1 MSVGIFRVGH
11 LPGLDAAGLNWRAL
25 PAPQLPPG
33 HAFEVP
39 ALDPQ
44 QLQALCDQVRG
55 PGRQGLRALP
65 VREIVPAIDRV
76 IQHLLD
82 PASAEHQ
89 LLLHWLP
96 LSTGFPAEMI
106 RVNLGA
112 TLRTFRAPQLQRFLV
127 EDLGNPA
134 LLDGFEPRVTGGWT
148 HAEGPD
154 LLAHVWAGNV
164 PGLPLWSL
172 VCGLLAKAGN
182 LGKVSAGEP
191 VFATVFARTL
201 ARLEPRLGA
210 AVAVLWWERADI
222 GTPRLIWQ
230 QADTLLAYGGDVALR
245 ELQAQI
251 PPGVRFLPHGHKL
264 SFGVVGRAALS
275 AGRAPA
281 LARLAADD
289 VVRHEQ
295 QGCYSPQ
302 VFYVERGGQVSPLEF
317 AQRLAAGLQQL
328 EPRFPRPQPGLM
340 ESTQIAQWRSSL
352 EWAGLDDASVQL
364 LGHPEQGWSVVCRDR
379 AIPIAPGPLHRCV
392 QVVAIDSL
400 DELPACLAPLR
411 RHLQSA
417 GLAVAPEQLQALADR
432 LAAVGVTRLSAVGH
446 MTLPAPGWHNDGR
459 PSLLDLVTLVDLEA
473 SAEALAERL
482 TSYET

>member
-1 MSVGIFRVGH
+1 MSIEVFRIGH
-11 LPGLDAAGLNWRAL
+11 LPGLEAAGLSWRAL
-25 PAPQLPPG
+25 PAPQLPAG
-33 HAFEVP
+33 YALEVP
-39 ALDPQ
+39 ALTPD
-44 QLQALCDQVRG
+44 QLQALCEQVRG

-65 VREIVPAIDRV
+65 VREIVQAIDRV
-76 IQHLLD
+76 VQHLLD
-82 PASAEHQ
+82 PASPEHQ
-89 LLLHWLP
+89 LLLRWLP

-112 TLRTFRAPQLQRFLV
+112 TLRTFRALQLQRFLV

-134 LLDGFEPRVTGGWT
+134 LLDGFEPRITGGWT
-148 HAEGPD
+148 HAEGSD

-164 PGLPLWSL
+164 PGLPIWSL

-182 LGKVSAGEP
+182 VGKVSAGEP
-191 VFATVFARTL
+191 VFATVFARSL
-201 ARLEPRLGA
+201 AKLEPRLGA
-210 AVAVLWWERADI
+210 AVAVLWWERQDLE
-222 GTPRLIWQ
+222 TPRAIWG
-230 QADTLLAYGGDVALR
+230 QADTVLAYGGDAALR

-281 LARLAADD
+281 IARLAADD

-302 VFYVERGGQVSPLEF
+302 VFYVERGAQVSPLEF

-328 EPRFPRPQPGLM
+328 HPKFPRPRPGLA
-340 ESTQIAQWRSSL
+340 ESAQIAQWRSSL
-352 EWAGLDDASVQL
+352 EWAGFDDASVQL
-364 LGHPEQGWSVVCRDR
+364 LGHPEQGWSVVYRDR
-379 AIPIAPGPLHRCV
+379 ATPIAPGPLHRCV
-392 QVVAIDSL
+392 QVVALDSL
-400 DELPACLAPLR
+400 DELPACLAPQR

-417 GLAVAPEQLQALADR
+417 GLAVTPEQLQALAMQ
-432 LAAVGVTRLSAVGH
+432 LAAVGVTRLSAIGH
-446 MTLPAPGWHNDGR
+446 MSLPAAGWHNDGR

-482 TSYET
+482 ASYEI

>member
-1 MSVGIFRVGH
+1 MKVEVFRVGH
-11 LPGLDAAGLNWRAL
+11 LPGLDAGQLAWREL
-25 PAPQLPPG
+25 PAPQLPAG

-39 ALDPQ
+39 ALTPD
-44 QLQALCDQVRG
+44 QLRALCEQVRG
-55 PGRQGLRALP
+55 PGRQGLRALS
-65 VREIVPAIDRV
+65 VRDIVQAIDRV
-76 IQHLLD
+76 IQQLLD
-82 PASAEHQ
+82 PAAPEHQ
-89 LLLHWLP
+89 QLLHWLP
-96 LSTGFPAEMI
+96 PSTGFSAEMI
-106 RVNLGA
+106 RVNLGP
-112 TLRTFRAPQLQRFLV
+112 TLRTFRALQLQRFLV

-182 LGKVSAGEP
+182 IGKVSAGEP
-191 VFATVFARTL
+191 VFATVFAQAL

-210 AVAVLWWERADI
+210 AVAVLWWERQDLDMASA
-222 GTPRLIWQ
+222 IWG
-230 QADTLLAYGGDVALR
+230 QADTLLAYGGDAALR
-245 ELQAQI
+245 ELQAQL

-281 LARLAADD
+281 IARLAADD

-328 EPRFPRPQPGLM
+328 SAKFPRPQPGLA
-340 ESTQIAQWRSSL
+340 EAAQIAQWRSSL
-352 EWAGLDDASVQL
+352 EWAGFDDASVQV
-364 LGHPEQGWSVVCRDR
+364 LGHPDHGWSLVYRDR
-379 AIPIAPGPLHRCV
+379 PTPIAPGPLHRCV
-392 QVVAIDSL
+392 QVVALDSL
-400 DELPACLAPLR
+400 DELPACLAPQR

-417 GLAVAPEQLQALADR
+417 GLAVAPEQLQVLAGQ
-432 LAAVGVTRLSAVGH
+432 LAAVGVTRLSAIGH
-446 MTLPAPGWHNDGR
+446 MSLPAPGWHNDGR

-473 SAEALAERL
+473 SAETLAEGL
-482 TSYET
+482 TRYEV

>member
-1 MSVGIFRVGH
+1 MSVEIFRVGH
-11 LPGLDAAGLNWRAL
+11 LPGLDACSLAWREL

-33 HAFEVP
+33 HAFEVQ
-39 ALDPQ
+39 ALDQQ
-44 QLQALCDQVRG
+44 QLQALCEQISG
-55 PGRQGLRALP
+55 PARQALRALP
-65 VREIVPAIDRV
+65 VREIVQAIDRV
-76 IQHLLD
+76 TQHLLD
-82 PASAEHQ
+82 PASTEHQ
-89 LLLHWLP
+89 LLLRWLP

-112 TLRTFRAPQLQRFLV
+112 TLRTFRALQLQRFLV
-127 EDLGNPA
+127 EDLGNPL

-182 LGKVSAGEP
+182 IGKVSAGEP

-201 ARLEPRLGA
+201 ALLEPRLGA
-210 AVAVLWWERADI
+210 AVAVLWWERQDLDTASA
-222 GTPRLIWQ
+222 IWS
-230 QADTLLAYGGDVALR
+230 QADTVLAYGGDAALR
-245 ELQAQI
+245 ELQAQL

-281 LARLAADD
+281 IARLAADD
-289 VVRHEQ
+289 LVRHEQ

-302 VFYVERGGQVSPLEF
+302 AFYVERGGQVSPLEF

-328 EPRFPRPQPGLM
+328 SAKFPRPQPGLA
-340 ESTQIAQWRSSL
+340 EAAQIAQWRSSL
-352 EWAGLDDASVQL
+352 EWAGFDDASVQV
-364 LGHPEQGWSVVCRDR
+364 LGHPDHGWSLVYRDR
-379 AIPIAPGPLHRCV
+379 PTPIAPGPLHRCV
-392 QVVAIDSL
+392 QVVALDSL
-400 DELPACLAPLR
+400 DELPAWLAPQR

-417 GLAVAPEQLQALADR
+417 GLAVAPEQLQALAGQ
-432 LAAVGVTRLSAVGH
+432 LAAVGVTRLSAIGH
-446 MTLPAPGWHNDGR
+446 MTLPAPGWHTDGR
-459 PSLLDLVTLVDLEA
+459 PSLLDLVTLVDLEV
-473 SAEALAERL
+473 SAEVLSERL
-482 TSYET
+482 TSYEV

>member
-1 MSVGIFRVGH
+1 MTLEVFRVGH
-11 LPGLDAAGLNWRAL
+11 LPGLDAAGLAWRQL

-39 ALDPQ
+39 ALEPQ
-44 QLQALCDQVRG
+44 QLQALCEQVRG
-55 PGRQGLRALP
+55 AGRQGLRALP
-65 VREIVPAIDRV
+65 VREIVQAIDRT

-82 PASAEHQ
+82 PASPEHQ
-89 LLLHWLP
+89 LLLRWLP
-96 LSTGFPAEMI
+96 LSTGFSPEMI
-106 RVNLGA
+106 RVNLGP
-112 TLRTFRAPQLQRFLV
+112 TLRSFRALQLQRFLV

-182 LGKVSAGEP
+182 IGKVSAGEP
-191 VFATVFARTL
+191 VFATVFAQAL
-201 ARLEPRLGA
+201 AQLEPRLGA
-210 AVAVLWWERADI
+210 AVAVLWWERSDI
-222 GTPRLIWQ
+222 DTASLVWS
-230 QADTLLAYGGDVALR
+230 QADTVLAYGGDAALR
-245 ELQAQI
+245 ELQAQM

-264 SFGVVGRAALS
+264 SFGIVGRAALS
-275 AGRAPA
+275 AGRAPT

-302 VFYVERGGQVSPLEF
+302 FFYVERGGQVTPQEF

-328 EPRFPRPQPGLM
+328 APKFPRPQPGLA
-340 ESTQIAQWRSSL
+340 ESAQIAQWRSSL
-352 EWAGLDDASVQL
+352 EWAALDDAGVQL
-364 LGHPEQGWSVVCRDR
+364 LGHPEQSWSVVYRDR
-379 AIPIAPGPLHRCV
+379 ATPIAPGPLHRCV
-392 QVVAIDSL
+392 QVVALDSL
-400 DELPACLAPLR
+400 DQLLACLAPQR
-411 RHLQSA
+411 RYLQSA
-417 GLAVAPEQLQALADR
+417 GLAVAPEQLQALADQ
-432 LAAVGVTRLSAVGH
+432 LAAAGVTRLSAIGQ
-446 MTLPAPGWHNDGR
+446 MAQPAPGWHNDGR

>member
-1 MSVGIFRVGH
+1 MTLELFRVGH
-11 LPGLDAAGLNWRAL
+11 LPGLDAASLSWREL
-25 PAPQLPPG
+25 PAPQLPAG
-33 HAFEVP
+33 HAFEVA
-39 ALDPQ
+39 ALTPE
-44 QLQALCDQVRG
+44 QLRALSEQVSG

-65 VREIVPAIDRV
+65 VRDIVAAIDRV
-76 IQHLLD
+76 IQQLLD
-82 PASAEHQ
+82 PQSAEHQ
-89 LLLHWLP
+89 LLLRWLP
-96 LSTGFPAEMI
+96 PSTGVPAEMI

-112 TLRTFRAPQLQRFLV
+112 TLRTFRALQLQRFLV

-182 LGKVSAGEP
+182 IGKVSAGEP
-191 VFATVFARTL
+191 VFATVFAQTL

-210 AVAVLWWERADI
+210 AVAVLWWERRDI
-222 GTPRLIWQ
+222 ETARALWGH
-230 QADTLLAYGGDVALR
+230 ADTVLAYGGDAALR
-245 ELQAQI
+245 DLQAQL

-264 SFGVVGRAALS
+264 SFGVIGRVALS

-281 LARLAADD
+281 IARLAADD

-302 VFYVERGGQVSPLEF
+302 VFYVERGGQVSPQEF
-317 AQRLAAGLQQL
+317 AQRLGAGLQQL
-328 EPRFPRPQPGLM
+328 AAKFPRPQPGLA
-340 ESTQIAQWRSSL
+340 EAAQIAQWRSSL
-352 EWAGLDDASVQL
+352 EWAGFDDASVQL
-364 LGHPEQGWSVVCRDR
+364 LGHPDQDWCLVYRDR
-379 AIPIAPGPLHRCV
+379 PTPIAPGPLHRCV
-392 QVVAIDSL
+392 QVVALDSL
-400 DELPACLAPLR
+400 DELPACLAPRR

-417 GLAVAPEQLQALADR
+417 GLAVAPEQLHALATQ
-432 LAAVGVTRLSAVGH
+432 LSALGVTRLSAIGH

-459 PSLLDLVTLVDLEA
+459 PSLLDLLTLVDLEA
-473 SAEALAERL
+473 SAEALAEGL
-482 TSYET
+482 TSYEV

>member
-1 MSVGIFRVGH
+1 MSVEVFRVGH
-11 LPGLDAAGLNWRAL
+11 LPGLDAASLAWRAL

-39 ALDPQ
+39 ALTPD
-44 QLQALCDQVRG
+44 QLRALCAKVSG

-65 VREIVPAIDRV
+65 VREIVQAIDRV

-82 PASAEHQ
+82 PDAPEHQ
-89 LLLHWLP
+89 RLLRWLP

-112 TLRTFRAPQLQRFLV
+112 TLRTFRALQLQRFLV

-134 LLDGFEPRVTGGWT
+134 LLDGFEPRITGGWT
-148 HAEGPD
+148 RAEGPD

-164 PGLPLWSL
+164 PGLPIWSL

-182 LGKVSAGEP
+182 VGKVSAGEP
-191 VFATVFARTL
+191 VFATVFAQTL
-201 ARLEPRLGA
+201 ARLEPRLGD
-210 AVAVLWWERADI
+210 AVAVLWWERQDHE
-222 GTPRLIWQ
+222 TSRMIWG
-230 QADTLLAYGGDVALR
+230 QADAVLAYGGDAALR
-245 ELQAQI
+245 ELQSQV

-281 LARLAADD
+281 VARLAADD

-302 VFYVERGGQVSPLEF
+302 VFYVERGAQVAPLEF

-328 EPRFPRPQPGLM
+328 SAKFPRPRPGLA
-340 ESTQIAQWRSSL
+340 ESAQIAQWRSSL
-352 EWAGLDDASVQL
+352 EWAGFDDPTVQV
-364 LGHPEQGWSVVCRDR
+364 LGHPEQGWCVAYRDR
-379 AIPIAPGPLHRCV
+379 AAPIAPGPLHRCV
-392 QVVAIDSL
+392 QVVALDSL
-400 DELPACLAPLR
+400 DQLAACLAPRR

-417 GLAVAPEQLQALADR
+417 GLAVTPEQLQSLAMQ
-432 LAAVGVTRLSAVGH
+432 LAKVGVTRLSAIGH
-446 MTLPAPGWHNDGR
+446 MSLPAPGWHNDGR

-482 TSYET
+482 ASYET